1 MRIFSGSS
9 GWRRHFPAIHFAA
22 GLYFAA
28 ALACVLLMA
37 ATSHAQDPAEPPGR
51 APSPKL
57 LPRPEGRIAR
67 SSIDE
72 NEMRAIVD
80 EQVACGTRDSYSSWT
95 DAKRGI
101 GCGRDRIVPRFQAI
115 AKDSGGRMQVIVDK
129 FETSIPRSSEK
140 LHLENVYAILPGSDP
155 ALAKTVFLVGGDFD
169 SRPSQTEDPNAD
181 APGADDD
188 SSGVA
193 VALEGARLLSGGTY
207 RATLLFAALSGEE
220 EGLLGAQQ
228 LLKYLQAN
236 GYTIGG
242 YLNNDIVGADSAAG
256 GPHRV
261 RVFSGGGPDGVDSP
275 SRELARAIEEIDG
288 RDNIRL
294 IFRLDRLGRGGDH
307 MPFVAAGLPA
317 IRFCEPQENYD
328 HQHQT
333 PRTENGREFG
343 DFAKFLD
350 FKFMGNV
357 ALDNTE
363 VLRELALAPAPP
375 TQVTM
380 THQFGTAMGNA
391 EMKWSARVDTER
403 AGYEILWRE
412 TTDPRWSVYD
422 YVPEDA
428 AQEAAS
434 TVPNNPAYNDA
445 TVPGSSRGQRR
456 AAKETNPS
464 ATTNAQANSQTNV
477 AQAGAG
483 ATSGGVS
490 SATTS
495 TMTRVLDG
503 VSPDNHFF
511 AVRTVGKNGARSLA
525 VPAVVPPRPARP
537 PVARQPQ

>member
-1 MRIFSGSS
+1 MSTFAGSF
-9 GWRRHFPAIHFAA
+9 GWRRFSAI
-22 GLYFAA
+22 YFAA
-28 ALACVLLMA
+28 MLFGVLFFC
-37 ATSHAQDPAEPPGR
+37 ATLHAQDPAEPPGG

-67 SSIDE
+67 ADIDE
-72 NEMRAIVD
+72 SEMRAVIN

-95 DAKRGI
+95 DPKRGI

-115 AKDSGGRMQVIVDK
+115 AKDSGGRLQVIVDK
-129 FETSIPRSSEK
+129 FETSIPRSNEK

-169 SRPSQTEDPNAD
+169 SRPSQGNDPNAD

-220 EGLLGAQQ
+220 QGLYGAQQ
-228 LLKYLQAN
+228 LLKYLQVN
-236 GYTIGG
+236 GYTVGG
-242 YLNNDIVGADSAAG
+242 YLNNDIVGADPAPG

-333 PRTENGREFG
+333 PRTENGREYG
-343 DFAKFLD
+343 DLAKFLD

-380 THQFGTAMGNA
+380 THQFGTAMGYA
-391 EMKWSARVDTER
+391 EVKWSAPADPQR

-422 YVPEDA
+422 FVAEDA
-428 AQEAAS
+428 AQEAVS
-434 TVPNNPAYNDA
+434 NVPNRPSYNDA
-445 TVPGSSRGQRR
+445 TVPGSSREQRR
-456 AAKETNPS
+456 AAKETNTSATANAQPS
-464 ATTNAQANSQTNV
+464 AASSGSSSGQTNV
-477 AQAGAG
+477 NDAQRDVPG
-483 ATSGGVS
+483 
-490 SATTS
+490 

-511 AVRTVGKNGARSLA
+511 AIRTVGKNGARSLA

-537 PVARQPQ
+537 ARPAAANAQ

>member
-1 MRIFSGSS
+1 MSILSGSF
-9 GWRRHFPAIHFAA
+9 GWRRFSAI
-22 GLYFAA
+22 YFAT
-28 ALACVLLMA
+28 ALAGVLLMA
-37 ATSHAQDPAEPPGR
+37 PTGRAQDPAEPPSG
-51 APSPKL
+51 APAPKL

-67 SSIDE
+67 SSVDE
-72 NEMRAIVD
+72 NEMRDIIN
-80 EQVACGTRDSYSSWT
+80 EQVACGTRDSFSSWT
-95 DAKRGI
+95 DPKRGI
-101 GCGRDRIVPRFQAI
+101 GCGRDHIVPRFQAI
-115 AKDSGGRMQVIVDK
+115 AKDSGGRLQVIVDK
-129 FETSIPRSSEK
+129 FETDVPRSAEK

-169 SRPSQTEDPNAD
+169 SRPSRTNDPNAD

-193 VALEGARLLSGGTY
+193 VAIEGARLLSGGKY

-228 LLKYLQAN
+228 MLKYLQAN

-242 YLNNDIVGADSAAG
+242 YENNDIVGSDPAPG

-307 MPFVAAGLPA
+307 IPFVMAGLPA
-317 IRFCEPQENYD
+317 VRFSEPQENYD

-333 PRTENGREFG
+333 PRTENGREYG

-357 ALDNTE
+357 ALDNAE
-363 VLRELALAPAPP
+363 PLRELAMAPAPP

-391 EMKWSARVDTER
+391 EMKWSAPVDPQR

-412 TTDPRWSVYD
+412 TTEPRWSVYD
-422 YVPEDA
+422 FVPEDA

-434 TVPNNPAYNDA
+434 EVPNNPAYNDA

-456 AAKETNPS
+456 AARETNPTI
-464 ATTNAQANSQTNV
+464 TTNAGTN
-477 AQAGAG
+477 A
-483 ATSGGVS
+483 S
-490 SATTS
+490 SAPAANGAPGAET

-537 PVARQPQ
+537 PAAVTKQPQ

>member
-1 MRIFSGSS
+1 MSTFSGSF
-9 GWRRHFPAIHFAA
+9 GWRRFSMI
-22 GLYFAA
+22 YFAA
-28 ALACVLLMA
+28 MLLGVLFFGAAL
-37 ATSHAQDPAEPPGR
+37 HAQDPAEPTGG
-51 APSPKL
+51 APTPKL

-67 SSIDE
+67 SSVDE
-72 NEMRAIVD
+72 NEMRDTIN
-80 EQVACGTRDSYSSWT
+80 ELVACGTRDSFSSWT
-95 DAKRGI
+95 DPKRGI
-101 GCGRDRIVPRFQAI
+101 GCARDHIEARYRAI
-115 AKDSGGRMQVIVDK
+115 AKESRGRMQVIVDK
-129 FETSIPRSSEK
+129 FETSIPRSDQK

-155 ALAKTVFLVGGDFD
+155 AFAKTVFLVSGHFD
-169 SRPSQTEDPNAD
+169 SRPSQTDDPNAD

-188 SSGVA
+188 ASGVT
-193 VALEGARLLSGGTY
+193 VALQAARLLAGGTY

-220 EGLLGAQQ
+220 QGLLGGRQ

-242 YLNNDIVGADSAAG
+242 YLNNDIVGADPVPG
-256 GPHRV
+256 GPHRA

-275 SRELARAIEEIDG
+275 SRELARAIEEIDE

-307 MPFVAAGLPA
+307 MPFVAAGEPA
-317 IRFCEPQENYD
+317 IRFSEPQENYD

-333 PRTENGREFG
+333 PRAENGREYG

-357 ALDNTE
+357 AADNAE

-380 THQFGTAMGNA
+380 THQFGTAMGYA
-391 EMKWSARVDTER
+391 EIRWSAPADPQR

-422 YVPEDA
+422 FV
-428 AQEAAS
+428 AS
-434 TVPNNPAYNDA
+434 SVPNSPAYNDA
-445 TVPGSSRGQRR
+445 TVPGSSREQRR
-456 AAKETNPS
+456 AAKEMNTS
-464 ATTNAQANSQTNV
+464 ATANAQPGAPSSGQINE
-477 AQAGAG
+477 AQR
-483 ATSGGVS
+483 GVPG
-490 SATTS
+490 

-511 AVRTVGKNGARSLA
+511 AIRTVGKNGARSLA
-525 VPAVVPPRPARP
+525 VPVVVPPRPARP
-537 PVARQPQ
+537 VRPAAANAQ

>member
-1 MRIFSGSS
+1 MLLGVLFFS
-9 GWRRHFPAIHFAA
+9 
-22 GLYFAA
+22 A
-28 ALACVLLMA
+28 ALY
-37 ATSHAQDPAEPPGR
+37 AQDPAEPPGG
-51 APSPKL
+51 APTPKL
-57 LPRPEGRIAR
+57 LPWPEGRIVR
-67 SSIDE
+67 SSVDE
-72 NEMRAIVD
+72 NEMRNTIN
-80 EQVACGTRDSYSSWT
+80 ELVACGTRDSFSSWT
-95 DAKRGI
+95 DPKRGI
-101 GCGRDRIVPRFQAI
+101 GCGRDHIVARYQAI
-115 AKDSGGRMQVIVDK
+115 AKESTGRMQVIVDK
-129 FETSIPRSSEK
+129 FETSIPRSNEK

-155 ALAKTVFLVGGDFD
+155 AFAKTVFLVSGHFD
-169 SRPSQTEDPNAD
+169 SRPSQTNDPNAD

-188 SSGVA
+188 ASGVTA
-193 VALEGARLLSGGTY
+193 ALQAARLLAGGTY

-220 EGLLGAQQ
+220 QGLLGGQQ

-242 YLNNDIVGADSAAG
+242 YLNNDIVGADPAPG
-256 GPHRV
+256 GPHRA

-307 MPFVAAGLPA
+307 MPFVAAGEPA
-317 IRFCEPQENYD
+317 IRFSEPQENYD

-333 PRTENGREFG
+333 PRTENGREYG

-357 ALDNTE
+357 AADNAE

-380 THQFGTAMGNA
+380 THQFGTAMGYA
-391 EMKWSARVDTER
+391 QIRWSAPPDPQR

-422 YVPEDA
+422 FVAEDA
-428 AQEAAS
+428 AQEAVS
-434 TVPNNPAYNDA
+434 TVPNSPSYNDA
-445 TVPGSSRGQRR
+445 TVPGSSREQRR
-456 AAKETNPS
+456 AAKEMNTS
-464 ATTNAQANSQTNV
+464 ATANAQPGVASSGPPNGPTND
-477 AQAGAG
+477 AQRDVPG
-483 ATSGGVS
+483 
-490 SATTS
+490 

-511 AVRTVGKNGARSLA
+511 AICTVGKNGARSLA

-537 PVARQPQ
+537 VRPAAANAH

>member
-1 MRIFSGSS
+1 VSTFSGSF
-9 GWRRHFPAIHFAA
+9 GWRRFSTI
-22 GLYFAA
+22 YFAA
-28 ALACVLLMA
+28 FLGVLFFG
-37 ATSHAQDPAEPPGR
+37 ATLHAQDPAEPPGS
-51 APSPKL
+51 APTPKL

-67 SSIDE
+67 ASIDE
-72 NEMRAIVD
+72 NEMRAIIN
-80 EQVACGTRDSYSSWT
+80 EQVACGTRDSFSSWT
-95 DAKRGI
+95 DPKRGI

-115 AKDSGGRMQVIVDK
+115 AKDSGGRLQVIVDK

-169 SRPSQTEDPNAD
+169 SRPSQTNDPNAD

-193 VALEGARLLSGGTY
+193 VALEGARLLSNGTY

-236 GYTIGG
+236 GYSIGG
-242 YLNNDIVGADSAAG
+242 YLNNDIVGADPAPG

-261 RVFSGGGPDGVDSP
+261 RVFSGGGSDGVDSP

-307 MPFVAAGLPA
+307 MPFVEAGLPA

-333 PRTENGREFG
+333 PRTENGREYG

-380 THQFGTAMGNA
+380 THQFGRAMGYA
-391 EMKWSARVDTER
+391 EVKWSALADPQR

-422 YVPEDA
+422 FVAEDA

-434 TVPNNPAYNDA
+434 RVPNSPAYNDA
-445 TVPGSSRGQRR
+445 TVPGSSREQRR
-456 AAKETNPS
+456 AAKETNASATANAQPS
-464 ATTNAQANSQTNV
+464 APSSGQINDAQRDV
-477 AQAGAG
+477 PG
-483 ATSGGVS
+483 
-490 SATTS
+490 

-511 AVRTVGKNGARSLA
+511 AIRTVGKNGARSLA

-537 PVARQPQ
+537 VRPAAASAH